1 MQGEYRGDF
10 TRDTFNP
17 AKRYSRVLMQQG
29 RVLLDEDWNE
39 QTSIL
44 LHYLR
49 TLATDLFG
57 PHWGPKKIGDAD
69 NDGFAIKSVE
79 DLKNDFSILPGRYYV
94 DGILCENH
102 SAVAYTKQADFPQR
116 PAGKDGLKSGASLV
130 YLDVWER
137 HITALEDGLIREVA
151 LGGPDTA
158 TRAQVVQ
165 QVRVDN
171 LTERSTSNTDPI
183 KDLA

>member
-10 TRDTFNP
+10 TRDTFDP
-17 AKRYSRVLMQQG
+17 TKRYSRVLMQQG

-49 TLATDLFG
+49 TLATDLIG
-57 PHWGPKKIGDAD
+57 PHWGPKKIEGAD
-69 NDGFAIKSVE
+69 NNGFLIGKPVQSE
-79 DLKNDFSILPGRYYV
+79 TEIYPDFSIQPGRYYV
-94 DGILCENH
+94 DGVLCENNQ
-102 SAVAYTKQADFPQR
+102 AVAYTGQADFPQR
-116 PAGKDGLKSGASLV
+116 PAEKGKFETGVSLV

-158 TRAQVVQ
+158 TRAKVV
-165 QVRVDN
+165 
-171 LTERSTSNTDPI
+171 
-183 KDLA
+183 